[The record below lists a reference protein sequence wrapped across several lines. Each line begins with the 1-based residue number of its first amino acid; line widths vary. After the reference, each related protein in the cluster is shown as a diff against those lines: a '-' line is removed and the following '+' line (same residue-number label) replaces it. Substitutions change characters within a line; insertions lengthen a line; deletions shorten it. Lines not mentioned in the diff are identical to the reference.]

1 MLDAAEMVVVIVVII
16 VGLREV
22 TEWLFRR
29 VWTNGA
35 WTEA

>member
-1 MLDAAEMVVVIVVII
+1 MLVAAEVVVVIVVVV
-16 VGLREV
+16 VGLDEV
-22 TEWLFRR
+22 TEWLFHR